1 MTNQPNTTSV
11 CQRPIFPKGLYGITP
26 EWKDIEKLDDAIH
39 AAAAG
44 GMKVLQLRN
53 KTADPSTRLV
63 FTQRLLKTCNRLGVL
78 FILNDDWRLVQQ
90 LGKVG
95 PIGAHIGRDDGDS
108 QVVREALGNA
118 IVLGVSCYDDLDRAV
133 AVTQAISDNALH
145 STDMATSIATLTG
158 PTVDYVAF
166 GAMFSSN
173 TKPGAPPASLH
184 VLTQARQHWQ
194 HHVNRPALVAIGGIT
209 VHNASTVVQAGADS
223 LAVAG
228 GLFLS
233 PHIEQTAR
241 RFTEII
247 HQSLT

>member
-1 MTNQPNTTSV
+1 MTSQPNTPSV
-11 CQRPIFPKGLYGITP
+11 PQRPIFPKGLYGITP
-26 EWKDIEKLDDAIH
+26 EWQDIEKLDDAIQ

-44 GMKVLQLRN
+44 GMKVVQLRN
-53 KTADPSTRLV
+53 KTANPSTRLA
-63 FTQRLLKTCNRLGVL
+63 FAQRLLKTCHSLGVL

-90 LGKVG
+90 LVELG

-108 QVVREALGNA
+108 QAVRKALGDP

-133 AVTQAISDNALH
+133 AAAQPISNKALN
-145 STDMATSIATLTG
+145 STDIEPLFLTITG

-166 GAMFSSN
+166 GAMFASN
-173 TKPGAPPASLH
+173 TKPGAPPASLN

-209 VHNASTVVQAGADS
+209 VHNASMVMQAGADS

-241 RFTEII
+241 QFTEII
-247 HQSLT
+247 QQ

>member
-1 MTNQPNTTSV
+1 MTSPPNTPSDR
-11 CQRPIFPKGLYGITP
+11 QRPIFPKGLYGITP
-26 EWKDIEKLDDAIH
+26 DWQDVEKLDDAIR

-44 GMKVLQLRN
+44 GMKVVQLRN
-53 KTADPSTRLV
+53 KTANPSMRLA
-63 FTQRLLKTCNRLGVL
+63 FTQRLFKTCHSLGVL

-90 LGKVG
+90 LREVW

-108 QVVREALGNA
+108 QSVRKALGDA

-133 AVTQAISDNALH
+133 AATQAISP
-145 STDMATSIATLTG
+145 STATLTG

-166 GAMFSSN
+166 GAMFASN
-173 TKPGAPPASLH
+173 TKPGAPPASLNI
-184 VLTQARQHWQ
+184 LTQARQRWQ
-194 HHVNRPALVAIGGIT
+194 YIVNRPALVAIGGIT
-209 VHNASTVVQAGADS
+209 VNNASMVIQAGADS

-241 RFTEII
+241 QFTEII
-247 HQSLT
+247 HQ